1 MHFNFFFYPDE
12 VFFSFL
18 ILLFFFKL
26 ENAGI
31 CFKVIFF
38 LGTIL
43 RCKYKLFPLQPLYIK
58 VNSTAFENVSFILY
72 WYSES
77 SLFHQYYI
85 KFLWEDNVYDCSPA
99 LLKSMA
105 FYAVMFSPMNYAWKS
120 ISLHFIFFTAASPLL
135 DMLRFPSTELYSPCS
150 LAPSW
155 CLHSI
160 LDKMGV
166 FNLSPQAWYKLFT
179 RALHRFMR

>member
-1 MHFNFFFYPDE
+1 MHLKIFYPDE

-18 ILLFFFKL
+18 ILFFSLSWKMQAYVLKYF
-26 ENAGI
+26 
-31 CFKVIFF
+31 FF

-43 RCKYKLFPLQPLYIK
+43 RFKYKLFPLQPLYIK

-77 SLFHQYYI
+77 SLFHQYCI
-85 KFLWEDNVYDCSPA
+85 KFLWEDNVYDCSSA

-105 FYAVMFSPMNYAWKS
+105 FYAVMFSSMNYAWKS
-120 ISLHFIFFTAASPLL
+120 ISLHFTFFTAASPLF

-179 RALHRFMR
+179 RALHRFVR